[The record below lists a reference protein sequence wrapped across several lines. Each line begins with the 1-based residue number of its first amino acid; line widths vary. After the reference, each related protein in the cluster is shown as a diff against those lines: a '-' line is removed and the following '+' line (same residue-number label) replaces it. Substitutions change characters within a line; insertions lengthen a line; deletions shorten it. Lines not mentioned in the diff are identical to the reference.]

1 MQEKRRQYS
10 AGLKL
15 KCIAEREAGKT
26 YVQIAAAHNVHYT
39 TVMKWCKQASN
50 PPALSRYRLAGQART
65 KYLKA
70 ATMAGKKLSSLR
82 RTLCRARSM
91 SRT

>member
-26 YVQIAAAHNVHYT
+26 YVQIAAAHDVHYT
-39 TVMKWCKQASN
+39 TVMKWCRGGKDKILKSG
-50 PPALSRYRLAGQART
+50 YDGGQEIVIITEDIMPR
-65 KYLKA
+65 KINVEDLKKELKA
-70 ATMAGKKLSSLR
+70 AV
-82 RTLCRARSM
+82 
-91 SRT
+91 